1 MNRDYMQP
9 VAWTEREIELIDE
22 MIEVQLIHSERLD
35 SIPNRAM
42 ADKQKGWN
50 MERVALL
57 QKIKA
62 APPAAPAPDAQPAIY
77 PEEAREMGLEEVP
90 YYTHPPVEDVRPVAY
105 ETENELWWHDAPD
118 INDYIRSTGI
128 PLYRHPPAADVQVLV
143 QALKEIIE
151 HCPNSWAEIR
161 ADVALKIW
169 EGK

>member
-1 MNRDYMQP
+1 MTQWKLVP
-9 VAWTEREIELIDE
+9 VEPTPE
-22 MIEVQLIHSERLD
+22 MIKAGAYELYTPCEEGWEPPASDVHC
-35 SIPNRAM
+35 AM
-42 ADKQKGWN
+42 LA
-50 MERVALL
+50 
-57 QKIKA
+57 
-62 APPAAPAPDAQPAIY
+62 AAPAPDVQPAIY

-128 PLYRHPPAADVQVLV
+128 PLYRHPPTADVQELV

-161 ADVALKIW
+161 ADVALKKW